1 MRFRQDK
8 LNPLFFH
15 CCRLAQVFAD
25 STPASANSSLGTSV
39 LRNVANRAW
48 LRWGAILVGLALA
61 APEARAIPVAED
73 ARLDP
78 AIRSLLSPGL
88 SKALGSALAG
98 SREASVPTLIRG
110 DVSRSDLEALGIATG
125 TYAGPIVTADVPLDA
140 FAALMALPGVVEVEA
155 ARPLEPL
162 LDVSS
167 PEIAADACWGDTLAP
182 YSPPYAG
189 TTGAGVIVGIV
200 DTGIDL
206 DHQDFR
212 DTSGNTRIKYLWDQT
227 LGSSPP
233 AGFSYGTE
241 WTAAQIN
248 AGSSTQTDTDGHGT
262 HIAGIAAGNGRATG
276 NGYPAYRYVGT
287 APQADIIVVR
297 SAFLME
303 SKVID
308 GVNYVFQKA
317 ALLGKDAVVLLA
329 FGTHHGAHDGSYSL
343 DEAISALTG
352 PGRLVVAAAGNDA
365 KEAVHAA
372 LNLSA
377 GATGTVTFSIPS
389 YNPSQSV
396 LEFVDAEGWHDPTA
410 SFDVKLTSP
419 TGYST
424 GWVTPGT
431 YVNLPASNNGGIY
444 VENAVNSSPSGA
456 KKMRLYLSDTGY
468 GYSPTPGTWTFEV
481 KRLGGTQTGRWD
493 GWLTGW
499 AFPGT
504 NDVAKFTS
512 SVELARVIR
521 SPATGNS
528 VISVGAYTTKT
539 MWTNGTGGT
548 SFYPGAPPL
557 GQIADFSSI
566 GPRRDGLSSPDITA
580 PGFGVMA
587 ALSTDIPGG
596 TSTTWQAEDGVH
608 RIRKGTSMAAAH
620 VAGGLALFLQE
631 EPDLT
636 PSEARAKLVDLARSD
651 SWTGIVPNTTW
662 GSGKASVAG
671 GNDTTPVL
679 SLGAPATPSNWVSPN
694 PSRGEATF
702 HFSLSDEEVAQAGA
716 EVVLRIYDVEGRE
729 VSRIRGPAGPGPQVL
744 TWRGTT
750 REGRPVPPGTYFG
763 RLGSAESPRVWQI
776 TMIR

>member
-1 MRFRQDK
+1 MRYRQEEQD
-8 LNPLFFH
+8 PLFL
-15 CCRLAQVFAD
+15 CCPTKAQLFAH
-25 STPASANSSLGTSV
+25 SPQVPARPNLGNSIT
-39 LRNVANRAW
+39 RAVANLGW
-48 LRWGAILVGLALA
+48 LVAVAIALGFTIA
-61 APEARAIPVAED
+61 AQEARAIPVIED

-78 AIRSLLSPGL
+78 AIRGLLAAGP
-88 SKALGSALAG
+88 SKTLGSALAG
-98 SREASVPTLIRG
+98 SSELGIPTLIRG
-110 DVSRSDLEALGIATG
+110 DVRRSDLEALGIATG
-125 TYAGPIVTADVPLDA
+125 THAGPIVTADVPLTA
-140 FAALMALPGVVEVEA
+140 FSALMALPGVVEVEL

-167 PEIAADACWGDTLAP
+167 PEIAADACWGDTLSP
-182 YSPPYAG
+182 YPPPYAG
-189 TTGAGVIVGIV
+189 TTGAGIIVGIV

-212 DTSGNTRIKYLWDQT
+212 DASGNTRIKYLWDQT
-227 LGSSPP
+227 AGSNPP

-248 AGSSTQTDTDGHGT
+248 AGSATQTDTDGHGT

-287 APQADIIVVR
+287 APQADIVVVK

-317 ALLGKDAVVLLA
+317 NQLGKDAVVLLA

-365 KEAVHAA
+365 KEPVHAS
-372 LNLSA
+372 LNLGA
-377 GATGTVTFSIPS
+377 GQTGTTTFSIPT
-389 YNPSQSV
+389 YTPSQSV

-424 GWVTPGT
+424 GWVAPGT
-431 YVNLPASNNGGIY
+431 YVNLPSTNNGGIY
-444 VENAVNSSPSGA
+444 VENAVNSSSSGA
-456 KKMRLYLSDTGY
+456 KKMRIYLSDTGY
-468 GYSPTPGTWTFEV
+468 GYSPTPGTWALEV
-481 KRLGGTQTGRWD
+481 KRLSGTQTGRWD
-493 GWLTGW
+493 GWMTGC

-504 NDVAKFTS
+504 IELAKFTS
-512 SVELARVIR
+512 NVEFARAIR

-528 VISVGAYTTKT
+528 VISVGAYVTKT
-539 MWTNGTGGT
+539 TWTNGTGGT

-566 GPRRDGLSSPDITA
+566 GPRRDGVSSPDICA

-636 PSEARAKLVDLARSD
+636 PSQARAKLADLARSD
-651 SWTGIVPNTTW
+651 SWTGVVPNATW
-662 GSGKASVAG
+662 GSGKAFVAG
-671 GNDTTPVL
+671 SALSTPVV
-679 SLGAPATPSNWVSPN
+679 SFGAAATPSHWVAPN
-694 PSRGEATF
+694 PSRGDATF
-702 HFSLSDEEVAQAGA
+702 HFSLTDEEIAETGG

-729 VSRIRGPAGPGPQVL
+729 VSRLRGEANSGPQAL
-744 TWRGTT
+744 TWPGLARD
-750 REGRPVPPGTYFG
+750 GRAVAPGTYFG
-763 RLGSAESPRVWQI
+763 RLGAENPKVWQI
-776 TMIR
+776 TKVR